1 MIGTVGA
8 FQLADKL
15 GDGPYGEVWRGA
27 HRESGHP
34 VAVKLISKPLSESDA
49 GRAMLGEVE
58 AVARIAY
65 LHVQKI
71 YAGGMHEG
79 RVYVVSELLEG
90 GETLAAR
97 IARGRMSTTQMAGLA
112 HQIANAL
119 ITAQRSG
126 VSHLDLKPQNVVI
139 VKDAE
144 RSAGERAIVCDFGLG
159 RLACTYP
166 ELGPG
171 AYTAPEVWQKHA
183 GDASADIYSLG
194 CLAFEMAAG
203 RPPFTGPREG
213 MRAKHLTADPPTV
226 RSFAPD
232 FTIALDTLL
241 ARMLSKV
248 PAERPKSLR
257 DVAGLLDRY
266 AGHSAPLDETQQ

>member
-1 MIGTVGA
+1 
-8 FQLADKL
+8 
-15 GDGPYGEVWRGA
+15 VWRGA
-27 HRESGHP
+27 HRETGHP
-34 VAVKLISKPLSESDA
+34 VAVKLISKPLSDTVPGQEV
-49 GRAMLGEVE
+49 LGEIQ

-71 YAGGMHEG
+71 FAGGTYEG
-79 RVYVVSELLEG
+79 RTYIVSELLEG
-90 GETLAAR
+90 GETLADR
-97 IARGRMSTTQMAGLA
+97 IARGRMSTTQMAGIA

-126 VSHLDLKPQNVVI
+126 VSHNDLKPQNIVL
-139 VKDAE
+139 VKDVE
-144 RSAGERAIVCDFGLG
+144 RSSGERAIVCDFGLG
-159 RLACTYP
+159 RLACAYP

-171 AYTAPEVWQKHA
+171 AYTSPEVWQRHA
-183 GDASADIYSLG
+183 GDGLSDIYALG
-194 CLAFEMAAG
+194 CLAFEMASG

-213 MRAKHLTADPPTV
+213 LRAKHLTADPPTV

-248 PAERPKSLR
+248 PSERPKSLR
-257 DVAGLLDRY
+257 DVAGLFDRF